1 MKPTNLFLLLLLAFS
16 ISTFA
21 QTEKKSISLKND
33 KSITQVQVNASEE
46 NYKGKNALKVSGK
59 GSDSEE
65 QFVKINNLDFKDGI
79 IDVELSGNPGEGASG
94 QARGFV
100 GIAFRINDDNSKFEC
115 FYLRPTNG
123 RADDQ
128 LRRNHS
134 TQYISFPD
142 FPWHKLREQF
152 PGKYESYVDLEPG
165 EWTKVRIEVRGD
177 KAKLFV
183 HNQPQPVLIINDLKL
198 GTDAHG
204 SIGLWIGPG
213 TDARFTNLS
222 VTK

>member
-1 MKPTNLFLLLLLAFS
+1 MKPIQLS
-16 ISTFA
+16 ITAILVCSITLVA
-21 QTEKKSISLKND
+21 QAQKKSIPLKND
-33 KSITQVQVNASEE
+33 KTITAVQVNASEE
-46 NYKGKNALKVSGK
+46 VYKGKAALKVTSK
-59 GSDSEE
+59 GGTSEE
-65 QFVKINNLDFKDGI
+65 QFVKINDLDFKDGI
-79 IDVELSGNPGEGASG
+79 IEIELSGNPGEGASD

-152 PGKYESYVDLEPG
+152 PGKYESYVDLISG
-165 EWTKVRIEVRGD
+165 EWTKVRIEVKGD

-183 HNQPQPVLIINDLKL
+183 HDNPQPVLIVNDLKM
-198 GTDAHG
+198 GADAHG

-213 TDARFTNLS
+213 TDARFANLVVS
-222 VTK
+222 K

>member
-1 MKPTNLFLLLLLAFS
+1 MKSLCLL
-16 ISTFA
+16 ISSVFALTISALA
-21 QTEKKSISLKND
+21 QTDRKPVPLSDKKNLTAIHVGVAD
-33 KSITQVQVNASEE
+33 EV
-46 NYKGKNALKVSGK
+46 YKGHNALKVTSTG
-59 GSDSEE
+59 GGAED
-65 QFVKINNLDFKDGI
+65 QLVKINNFDFKDGI
-79 IDVELSGNPGEGASG
+79 IEVDLSGNPGEGASD

-100 GIAFRINDDNSKFEC
+100 GIAFRIKDDNSKFEC
-115 FYLRPTNG
+115 LYLRPTNG

-152 PGKYESYVDLEPG
+152 PGKYESYVDLLPG
-165 EWTKVRIEVRGD
+165 EWTKVRIEIKGD

-183 HNQPQPVLIINDLKL
+183 HENPQPVLIISDLKL
-198 GTDAHG
+198 GADAHG
-204 SIGLWIGPG
+204 GIGLWIGPG
-213 TDARFTNLS
+213 TDARFANLF

>member
-1 MKPTNLFLLLLLAFS
+1 MRNIILSLATLFVFTAAFS
-16 ISTFA
+16 QKRIP
-21 QTEKKSISLKND
+21 LKND
-33 KSITQVQVNASEE
+33 KGITPVQVNVSEE
-46 NYKGKNALKVSGK
+46 NYKGKSALKVTSSGNT
-59 GSDSEE
+59 SEE
-65 QFVKINNLDFKDGI
+65 QLVKINDLDFKDGTI
-79 IDVELSGNPGEGASG
+79 EIELSGNPGAGASD

-100 GIAFRINDDNSKFEC
+100 GIAFRINDDHSKFEC
-115 FYLRPTNG
+115 IYLRPTNG

-142 FPWHKLREQF
+142 FPWFKLREQF
-152 PGKYESYVDLEPG
+152 PGKYESYVDLVSG
-165 EWTKVRIEVRGD
+165 EWTKVRIDVKGD

-183 HNQPQPVLIINDLKL
+183 HDNPQPVLLINDLRL

-204 SIGLWIGPG
+204 TIGLWIGPG
-213 TDARFTNLS
+213 TDARFANLV

>member
-1 MKPTNLFLLLLLAFS
+1 MKPINLFLSSALFISALAF
-16 ISTFA
+16 A
-21 QTEKKSISLKND
+21 QAQKNPVPLKSD
-33 KSITQVQVNASEE
+33 KGVTAIQVNVSEE
-46 NYKGKNALKVSGK
+46 TYKGKNALKVTSN
-59 GSDSEE
+59 GSTSEE
-65 QFVKINNLDFKDGI
+65 QLVKINDLDFKDGVI
-79 IDVELSGNPGEGASG
+79 EIDLSGNPGEGASD

-100 GIAFRINDDNSKFEC
+100 GIAFRINEDHSKFEC
-115 FYLRPTNG
+115 IYLRPTNG

-142 FPWHKLREQF
+142 FPWFKLREQF
-152 PGKYESYVDLEPG
+152 PGKYESYVDLVSG
-165 EWTKVRIEVRGD
+165 EWTKVRIEIKGD

-183 HNQPQPVLIINDLKL
+183 HDDPQPVLIINDLKM
-198 GTDAHG
+198 GSDAHG

-213 TDARFTNLS
+213 TDARFANLV

>member
-1 MKPTNLFLLLLLAFS
+1 MKLAS
-16 ISTFA
+16 LIISFAVTHSVFA
-21 QTEKKSISLKND
+21 QSERKSIPLRND
-33 KSITQVQVNASEE
+33 KSITATQVNISEE
-46 NYKGKNALKVSGK
+46 MYKGKSAVKVTSK
-59 GSDSEE
+59 GGLSEQ
-65 QFVKINNLDFKDGI
+65 QFVKLNDLDFKDGVI
-79 IDVELSGNPGEGASG
+79 EIDLSGNPGEGASD

-100 GIAFRINDDNSKFEC
+100 GIAFRMKDDNSKFEC
-115 FYLRPTNG
+115 IYLRPTNG

-142 FPWHKLREQF
+142 FPWNKLREQF
-152 PGKYESYVDLEPG
+152 PGKYESYVDLVSG
-165 EWTKVRIEVRGD
+165 EWTKVRIEVTGD

-183 HNQPQPVLIINDLKL
+183 HDSPQPVLIINDLKL
-198 GTDAHG
+198 GAEAHG

-213 TDARFTNLS
+213 TEARFANLF